1 MENKIDLTIYP
12 NMDADHIGSVI
23 SQAISK
29 IEEDKY
35 NVITINNPSG
45 ATYEEVYYTI
55 RNVLE
60 LCELKEC
67 AISVRYGPDGLSLCP
82 LNRQSVLRCV
92 ITEE

>member
-1 MENKIDLTIYP
+1 MENRIGLTIYP
-12 NMDADHIGSVI
+12 SMDADHLGSVI

-35 NVITINNPSG
+35 NVIIINNPNG
-45 ATYEEVYYTI
+45 ANDEEVYYAI

-92 ITEE
+92 IMEE